1 MGAAKPHNWK
11 EQKMSIP
18 KWLQI
23 SHDQVFSLGAYLV
36 SEVTP
41 MIDFDKSSGDNR
53 VQATDRD
60 TGLPMWQVEV
70 LDGDPAAPKRSRT
83 VTVKFAA
90 PTQPT
95 APANTS
101 GTPFTPVVFE
111 GLMALPYIE
120 RSGDFSRIT
129 WSFRASG
136 MTAPAKTSAAAN
148 TAKASA

>member
-1 MGAAKPHNWK
+1 
-11 EQKMSIP
+11 MSIP

-23 SHDQVFSLGAYLV
+23 AHEQVFPCGAFVV

-53 VQATDRD
+53 VQARDRD

-70 LDGDPAAPKRSRT
+70 LDGDPTAPKRSRT

-90 PTQPT
+90 PAQPI
-95 APANTS
+95 APTNSS

-111 GLMALPYIE
+111 GLVALPYVE
-120 RSGDFSRIT
+120 RSGEFSRIA
-129 WSFRASG
+129 WSFRATG
-136 MTAPAKTSAAAN
+136 MKAAGKTS
-148 TAKASA
+148 TATTTARESA

>member
-1 MGAAKPHNWK
+1 
-11 EQKMSIP
+11 MSIP

-120 RSGDFSRIT
+120 RSGDFSRIA

-136 MTAPAKTSAAAN
+136 MTAPGKTSAAAN

>member
-1 MGAAKPHNWK
+1 
-11 EQKMSIP
+11 MSIP

-23 SHDQVFSLGAYLV
+23 GHDQVFSLGAFLV

-41 MIDFDKSSGDNR
+41 MIDFDKSSGENR
-53 VQATDRD
+53 VQARDRD
-60 TGLPMWQVEV
+60 TGLPMWQVEA

-90 PTQPT
+90 PTQPA
-95 APANTS
+95 APTNSS

-120 RSGDFSRIT
+120 RSGDFSRIA
-129 WSFRASG
+129 WSFRAAG
-136 MTAPAKTSAAAN
+136 MTAPSKPSAASN
-148 TAKASA
+148 SGRVSA

>member
-1 MGAAKPHNWK
+1 
-11 EQKMSIP
+11 MSIP

>member
-1 MGAAKPHNWK
+1 MP
-11 EQKMSIP
+11 IP

-23 SHDQVFSLGAYLV
+23 DHNQVFALGAFVV

-41 MIDFDKSSGDNR
+41 MIDFDKSSGENR
-53 VQATDRD
+53 VQARDRD

-83 VTVKFAA
+83 VTIKFAA

-95 APANTS
+95 APTNSS
-101 GTPFTPVVFE
+101 GTPFTPVVFD
-111 GLMALPYIE
+111 GLTALAYIE
-120 RSGDFSRIT
+120 RSGDFSRIA

-136 MTAPAKTSAAAN
+136 MRAPGKPSGATTTARESA
-148 TAKASA
+148 

>member
-1 MGAAKPHNWK
+1 
-11 EQKMSIP
+11 MSIP

-23 SHDQVFSLGAYLV
+23 GHDQVFSLGAFLV

-41 MIDFDKSSGDNR
+41 MIDFDKSSGENR
-53 VQATDRD
+53 VQARDRD
-60 TGLPMWQVEV
+60 TGLPMWQVEA

-90 PTQPT
+90 PTQPA
-95 APANTS
+95 APTNSS

-120 RSGDFSRIT
+120 RSGDFSRIA
-129 WSFRASG
+129 WSFRAAG
-136 MTAPAKTSAAAN
+136 MTAPGKPSAASN
-148 TAKASA
+148 SGRVSA

>member
-1 MGAAKPHNWK
+1 
-11 EQKMSIP
+11 MSIP

-23 SHDQVFSLGAYLV
+23 GHDQVFSLGAFLV

-41 MIDFDKSSGDNR
+41 MIDFDKSSGENR
-53 VQATDRD
+53 VQARDRD

-95 APANTS
+95 TPTNSS

-111 GLMALPYIE
+111 GLTALPYIE
-120 RSGDFSRIT
+120 RSGDFSRIA

-136 MTAPAKTSAAAN
+136 MTGPGKPSTASNPGRVSA
-148 TAKASA
+148 

>member
-1 MGAAKPHNWK
+1 
-11 EQKMSIP
+11 MSIP

-23 SHDQVFSLGAYLV
+23 GHEQVFSLGAFLV

-60 TGLPMWQVEV
+60 TGAPMWQVEA

-90 PTQPT
+90 QTQPT
-95 APANTS
+95 TPPNSS

-120 RSGDFSRIT
+120 RSGDFSRIA
-129 WSFRASG
+129 WSFRARG
-136 MTAPAKTSAAAN
+136 MTAPSKQSAGSTPARV
-148 TAKASA
+148 SA

>member
-1 MGAAKPHNWK
+1 
-11 EQKMSIP
+11 MSIP

-23 SHDQVFSLGAYLV
+23 GHEQVFSLGAFLV

-60 TGLPMWQVEV
+60 TGSPMWQVEV

-90 PTQPT
+90 QSQPV
-95 APANTS
+95 APANSS

-111 GLMALPYIE
+111 GLMALPYSE
-120 RSGDFSRIT
+120 RSGDFSRIA
-129 WSFRASG
+129 WSFRALG
-136 MTAPAKTSAAAN
+136 MTAPGKPSAASS
-148 TAKASA
+148 TGRASA

>member
-1 MGAAKPHNWK
+1 
-11 EQKMSIP
+11 MSIP
-18 KWLQI
+18 KWLQLD
-23 SHDQVFSLGAYLV
+23 HDQVFALGAFLV

-41 MIDFDKSSGDNR
+41 MTDFDKSSGEHR
-53 VQATDRD
+53 VQATDRE
-60 TGLPMWQVEV
+60 TGTPMWQVEV

-95 APANTS
+95 PPANTS

-120 RSGDFSRIT
+120 RSGDFSRIA

-136 MTAPAKTSAAAN
+136 MTAPVKTSAAS
-148 TAKASA
+148 SAGRVSA

>member
-1 MGAAKPHNWK
+1 MN
-11 EQKMSIP
+11 
-18 KWLQI
+18 
-23 SHDQVFSLGAYLV
+23 QVFPLGAYLV

-95 APANTS
+95 APP
-101 GTPFTPVVFE
+101 TPAE
-111 GLMALPYIE
+111 RRLPLWC
-120 RSGDFSRIT
+120 S
-129 WSFRASG
+129 
-136 MTAPAKTSAAAN
+136 KV
-148 TAKASA
+148 

>member
-1 MGAAKPHNWK
+1 
-11 EQKMSIP
+11 MSIP

-23 SHDQVFSLGAYLV
+23 GHDQVFSLGAFLV

-60 TGLPMWQVEV
+60 TGSPMWQVEV

-90 PTQPT
+90 QKQPVAPT
-95 APANTS
+95 NSS

-120 RSGDFSRIT
+120 RSGDFSRIA

-136 MTAPAKTSAAAN
+136 MTVPGRPSAASS
-148 TAKASA
+148 TGRASA

>member
-1 MGAAKPHNWK
+1 
-11 EQKMSIP
+11 MSIP

-23 SHDQVFSLGAYLV
+23 GHEQVFSLGAFLV

-41 MIDFDKSSGDNR
+41 MIAFDKSSGDNR

-60 TGLPMWQVEV
+60 TGSPMWQVEV

-90 PTQPT
+90 QTQPA
-95 APANTS
+95 APTNSS
-101 GTPFTPVVFE
+101 GTPFTPVVFD

-120 RSGDFSRIT
+120 RSGDFSRIA
-129 WSFRASG
+129 WSFRATGMRAPGKPSTASNSG
-136 MTAPAKTSAAAN
+136 RESA
-148 TAKASA
+148 

>member
-1 MGAAKPHNWK
+1 
-11 EQKMSIP
+11 MSIP

-23 SHDQVFSLGAYLV
+23 GHDQVFSLGAFLV

-60 TGLPMWQVEV
+60 TGSLMWQVEV

-90 PTQPT
+90 QTQPV
-95 APANTS
+95 APTNSS

-120 RSGDFSRIT
+120 RSGDFSRIA

-136 MTAPAKTSAAAN
+136 MTAPGKPSAASS
-148 TAKASA
+148 TGRASA